1 MRGIAVGL
9 LIALGGLGMLS
20 GCGDT
25 RGERVVTGAA
35 GGALAGQVIAGEPL
49 AGAAVGGVVGAVR

>member
-1 MRGIAVGL
+1 MREIRLAALAACAAL
-9 LIALGGLGMLS
+9 LLA
-20 GCGDT
+20 GCGST
-25 RGERVVTGAA
+25 RTERIVTGAA